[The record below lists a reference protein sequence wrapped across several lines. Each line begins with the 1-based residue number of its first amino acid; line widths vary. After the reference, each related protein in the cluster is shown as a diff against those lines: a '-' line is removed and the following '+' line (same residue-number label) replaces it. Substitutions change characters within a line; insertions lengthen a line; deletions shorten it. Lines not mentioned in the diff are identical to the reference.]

1 MPAPADFVHLHL
13 HTLYSLLDGAIRIK
27 DLLKTVQAKGMNTVA
42 VTDHGNLFG
51 AVDFYKKAKDAGVKP
66 ILGMEAYVAGEK
78 GRLDRSERVGRHL
91 ILLAKNQEGW
101 ANLRILSSKAFTEG
115 FYYDPRID
123 KQLLREHSKGLIGMT
138 ACLAGEVPRHIR
150 HGEMDAARNAARE
163 YRSIFEPGAFFL
175 EVQSNG
181 MREQLDV
188 NAKLAQ
194 LGRDEGI
201 PLVATADAHYVRRED
216 AKAHD
221 VLMCIASNKTFSD
234 PKRLKHDTDG
244 LFITGADEM
253 ARALPGFEDAI
264 ARTAEIA
271 ASCNVELPF
280 GKTYLPSFTVPDGL
294 SENEYLAKLAKDG
307 LDRRFKEIDGKYP
320 HDKDAYRRQLEME
333 LGVIG
338 KMGFPGYFLIVQ
350 DFINWAKEHDIPV
363 GPGRGSGAGS
373 IVAWSLRITDIDPL
387 RWNLL
392 FERFLNPERVSM
404 PDFDIDFCQ
413 DRRDEVIRYV
423 RGKYGQDN
431 VGQII
436 TFGSLKARSVIRD
449 VVRVMG
455 LPFSE
460 GDKIAKLVPD
470 PVQGKTPPL
479 KECIEN
485 EPRLKD
491 LYARPTVISEFVDG
505 QGVQQRVTTKDLL
518 DIGMALEG
526 LNRQAGLHAAGVVI
540 ADKPL
545 WEYVPTYKDDK
556 SDMLVSQFAKDEVEK
571 AGLVKFDFLGLKTL
585 TVIDDALRLVRQN
598 HAERK
603 DLRATDIPLDDA
615 AVYALIS
622 RGDTA
627 GVFQMESSGFTEM
640 VTKMKPSRFE
650 DVIAAGALYRPGP
663 LDQKLEDGRTMVDVY
678 IDRKHGK
685 EKVAYPHPDLQQVLE
700 PTYGVIV
707 YQEQVMQ
714 ISQVLAG
721 YSLGRADLLRR
732 AMGKKKA
739 EEMAKERVGFL
750 DGAQARGVD
759 GNVANG
765 IFDLMEKF
773 AAYGFNKSHSAA
785 YGLLTVQTAWLKA
798 HYPVEFMAAL
808 ISTEASNTDKVVVH
822 VAEARANG
830 IEVLPPDV
838 NESGKAFGAFP
849 PAGQARPSTP
859 AAANDAA
866 AYAQGEREGKD
877 SVREGK
883 DSVREGKDSV
893 REGKD
898 SVREGRDSVR
908 EGKDS
913 VRPERSDAE
922 GGVKSKGGPGSKG
935 RIRFGL
941 GAVRGVGDSAVQ
953 AILEARKDGGP
964 FKSLHDFA
972 SRVDARRI
980 NKKVVEA
987 LVKSGAFDFEGVPRW
1002 QLHAGIDTAFAAGA
1016 SAQADRASGQASLF
1030 GGPAAE
1036 VEAKPRYP
1044 KPGDMVGELTVEEWP
1059 ERVRLA
1065 FEKEALGF
1073 YLTGHPLKGYEKE
1086 VRRYASTTCAAI
1098 AQKRHGDKVTVVGI
1112 VAALRERVTKEKGT
1126 RFGILTLEDLTGTV
1140 EVVCWG
1146 ARPVQNGRP
1155 AQKGWADW
1163 EAFVKSEEPILVHG
1177 EVRLNTR
1184 DEENPKAELTAMDVE
1199 PLSQV
1204 RRHKTSQIALRIDVE
1219 RLTVERA
1226 GNLKTLL
1233 GRHPGGCAVTLRAV
1247 IPEQTETIITVPL
1260 KVQPADELIESAR
1273 RLGFEVELR

>member
-1 MPAPADFVHLHL
+1 MPDFVHLHL

-27 DLLKTVQAKGMNTVA
+27 DLLKTVKAKGMSSVA

-66 ILGMEAYVAGEK
+66 ILGMEAYVAGDK
-78 GRLDRSERVGRHL
+78 GRTDRSERVGRHL
-91 ILLAKNQEGW
+91 ILLAKDAEGW
-101 ANLRILSSKAFTEG
+101 ANLRYLSSKAFTEG

-123 KQLLREHSKGLIGMT
+123 KQLLRDHSKGLVGLT
-138 ACLAGEVPRHIR
+138 ACLAGEVPRLAR
-150 HGEMDAARNAARE
+150 QGDMDGARRVARE
-163 YRSIFEPGAFFL
+163 YRDIFEPGSFFL

-201 PLVATADAHYVRRED
+201 PLVATADAHYVSRQE
-216 AKAHD
+216 AKAHE
-221 VLMCIASNKTFSD
+221 VLMCIASNKTFQD
-234 PKRLKHDTDG
+234 PKRLRHDTDG
-244 LFITGADEM
+244 LFVAGPDEM
-253 ARALPGFEDAI
+253 AAALPDFREAI
-264 ARTAEIA
+264 DNTLRIAEL
-271 ASCNVELPF
+271 CNVELPL
-280 GKTYLPSFTVPDGL
+280 GKTFLPSFTLPEGM
-294 SENEYLAKLAKDG
+294 SEDEYIVKLAREG
-307 LDRRFKEIDGKYP
+307 LDRRFREIDGRYP
-320 HDKDAYRRQLEME
+320 HDRDLYRQRLEME
-333 LGVIG
+333 LGVIK

-350 DFINWAKEHDIPV
+350 DFINWAKEHRIPV

-373 IVAWSLRITDIDPL
+373 IVAWSLRITDLDPL

-404 PDFDIDFCQ
+404 PDFDVDFCQ
-413 DRRDEVIRYV
+413 NRRDEVIQYV

-455 LPFSE
+455 LPFAE
-460 GDKIAKLVPD
+460 GDRIAKLVPD

-479 KECIEN
+479 KELVFGSDKLPA
-485 EPRLKD
+485 EPRLRE
-491 LYARPTVISEFVDG
+491 LYDKPTVISQWVDDK
-505 QGVQQRVTTKDLL
+505 GVQNEVTTKDLL
-518 DIGMALEG
+518 DIAMSLEG

-545 WEYVPTYKDDK
+545 WEYVPAYKDDK
-556 SDMLVSQFAKDEVEK
+556 SEMLVSQFAKEEVEA

-585 TVIDDALRLVRQN
+585 TVIDDALRMVKRN
-598 HAERK
+598 HPQMK
-603 DLRATDIPLDDA
+603 DFAASDIPIDDP
-615 AVYALIS
+615 AVYELIS
-622 RGDTA
+622 RGDTG

-640 VTKMKPSRFE
+640 VVKMKPSRFE

-678 IDRKHGK
+678 IDRKHGR
-685 EKVAYPHPDLQQVLE
+685 EKVQYPHPSLEKVLE

-721 YSLGRADLLRR
+721 YSLGQADLLRR

-739 EEMAKERVGFL
+739 EVMAKERVGFL
-750 DGAQARGVD
+750 AGAVANGVD
-759 GNVANG
+759 EKVAGG

-808 ISTEASNTDKVVVH
+808 ISSEASNTDKVVLH
-822 VAEARANG
+822 ISEARASQL
-830 IEVLPPDV
+830 EVLPPDV
-838 NESGKAFGAFP
+838 NESDAAFGAFP
-849 PAGQARPSTP
+849 PGP
-859 AAANDAA
+859 
-866 AYAQGEREGKD
+866 D
-877 SVREGK
+877 S
-883 DSVREGKDSV
+883 
-893 REGKD
+893 
-898 SVREGRDSVR
+898 
-908 EGKDS
+908 
-913 VRPERSDAE
+913 P
-922 GGVKSKGGPGSKG
+922 KGSRG

-953 AILEARKDGGP
+953 AIVEARASGP
-964 FKSLHDFA
+964 FKSLFDLA
-972 SRVDARRI
+972 GRVDSKKI
-980 NKKVVEA
+980 NKKVLEA
-987 LVKSGAFDFEGVPRW
+987 LVKSGALDFEGVPRW
-1002 QLHAGIDTAFAAGA
+1002 QLFFGIDAAISAGA

-1030 GGPAAE
+1030 GALSPSAAT
-1036 VEAKPRYP
+1036 EAKPRYP
-1044 KPGDMVGELTVEEWP
+1044 RPGDAVGEVTAEEWP

-1073 YLTGHPLKGYEKE
+1073 YLTGHPLKGYERE
-1086 VRRYASTTCAAI
+1086 VRRYASSTCAAV
-1098 AQKRHGDKVTVVGI
+1098 AQKRHGDKVTVVGV
-1112 VAALRERVTKEKGT
+1112 VASLRERMNKEKGT
-1126 RFGILTLEDLTGTV
+1126 RFGFLTLEDLTGTT
-1140 EVVCWG
+1140 EVICW
-1146 ARPVQNGRP
+1146 ASRPAQNGRP

-1163 EAFVKSEEPILVHG
+1163 EHFVKGDEPVLVHG
-1177 EVRLNTR
+1177 EVRINNR
-1184 DEENPKAELTAMDVE
+1184 EEENPRAEITAIDIE
-1199 PLSQV
+1199 PLAAV
-1204 RRHKTSQIALRIDVE
+1204 RNQKTSEIALRIDAD
-1219 RLTVERA
+1219 RLTADRA
-1226 GNLKTLL
+1226 GDLRALL
-1233 GRHPGGCAVTLRAV
+1233 GRFSGSCPVTVRAV
-1247 IPEQTETIITVPL
+1247 IPEQTETTISVPL
-1260 KVQPADELIESAR
+1260 KVQPADELLESAR

>member
-1 MPAPADFVHLHL
+1 MPDFVHLHL

-27 DLLKTVQAKGMNTVA
+27 DLLATVQAKGMKTVA

-51 AVDFYKKAKDAGVKP
+51 ALDFYKKAKEAGVKP
-66 ILGMEAYVAGEK
+66 ILGMESYVAGPK

-91 ILLAKNQEGW
+91 ILLAKNAEGW

-123 KQLLREHSKGLIGMT
+123 KQLLREHSKGLVGMT
-138 ACLAGEVPRHIR
+138 ACLAGEIPRLVR
-150 HGEMDAARNAARE
+150 HGEMDAAREAARE
-163 YRSIFEPGAFFL
+163 YRSIFEPGSFFL

-181 MREQLDV
+181 MREQLEV

-194 LGRDEGI
+194 LSRDEGI

-216 AKAHD
+216 AKAHE
-221 VLMCIASNKTFSD
+221 VLMCIASNKTFQD
-234 PKRLKHDTDG
+234 PKRLRHDTDG
-244 LFITGADEM
+244 LYITSPDDMVA
-253 ARALPGFEDAI
+253 ALPGLEDAV

-271 ASCNVELPF
+271 EMCDVELPL
-280 GKTYLPSFTVPDGL
+280 GKTYLPRFSLPDGMT
-294 SENEYLAKLAKDG
+294 ENEYIEKLAKEG
-307 LDRRFKEIDGKYP
+307 LDRRFREIEGKYP
-320 HDKDAYRRQLEME
+320 HDRDAYRRQLEME
-333 LGVIG
+333 LGVIE
-338 KMGFPGYFLIVQ
+338 KMGFSGYFLIVQ
-350 DFINWAKEHDIPV
+350 DFINWAKGRDIPV

-373 IVAWSLRITDIDPL
+373 IVAWSLRITDLDPL

-413 DRRDEVIRYV
+413 ERRDEVIRYV

-455 LPFSE
+455 LPFAE
-460 GDKIAKLVPD
+460 GDRIAKLVPD

-479 KECIEN
+479 EKCIES
-485 EPRLKD
+485 EPRLRE
-491 LYARPTVISEFVDG
+491 LYEKPTLISQWVDDK
-505 QGVQQRVTTKDLL
+505 GVQQTVTTKDLL

-545 WEYVPTYKDDK
+545 WEYVPAYKDDK

-585 TVIDDALRLVRQN
+585 TVIDDAIRLVRAN
-598 HAERK
+598 HPERK
-603 DLRATDIPLDDA
+603 ALRASDIPLDDP
-615 AVYALIS
+615 AVYELIS

-640 VTKMKPSRFE
+640 VVKMKPSRFE

-678 IDRKHGK
+678 IDRKHGR
-685 EKVAYPHPDLQQVLE
+685 EPVRYPHPDLEKVLE

-750 DGAQARGVD
+750 DGARVRGVD
-759 GNVANG
+759 EKVASG

-808 ISTEASNTDKVVVH
+808 ISSEASNTDKVVLH
-822 VAEARANG
+822 VAEARQDG

-838 NESGKAFGAFP
+838 NESGKDFGAFP
-849 PAGQARPSTP
+849 PSPRGDTRSARVPPDPPLAPGQPHP
-859 AAANDAA
+859 AAPSLA
-866 AYAQGEREGKD
+866 
-877 SVREGK
+877 
-883 DSVREGKDSV
+883 
-893 REGKD
+893 
-898 SVREGRDSVR
+898 
-908 EGKDS
+908 
-913 VRPERSDAE
+913 
-922 GGVKSKGGPGSKG
+922 G

-941 GAVRGVGDSAVQ
+941 GAIRGVGESAVEAIVQ
-953 AILEARKDGGP
+953 ARAEGGP
-964 FKSLHDFA
+964 FKHLFDLA
-972 SRVDARRI
+972 SRVDSRRI

-987 LVKSGAFDFEGVPRW
+987 LVKGGAFDFEGVPRW
-1002 QLHAGIDTAFAAGA
+1002 QLFAGIEGAFAAGA

-1030 GGPAAE
+1030 GGAAAAQ
-1036 VEAKPRYP
+1036 VEQRARYP
-1044 KPGDMVGELTVEEWP
+1044 KQGDLVGELTVEEWP

-1073 YLTGHPLKGYEKE
+1073 YLTGHPLQGYEKE
-1086 VRRYASTTCAAI
+1086 ARRYASTTCAAV

-1140 EVVCWG
+1140 EVICWG
-1146 ARPVQNGRP
+1146 GRPAQNGRP
-1155 AQKGWADW
+1155 AQKGWMDW

-1177 EVRLNTR
+1177 EVRVNTR

-1199 PLSQV
+1199 PLSLV
-1204 RRHKTSQIALRIDVE
+1204 RRHKTSEVMFRIDAD
-1219 RLTVERA
+1219 RLTGDRA
-1226 GNLKTLL
+1226 AGLRTLL
-1233 GRHPGGCAVTLRAV
+1233 AKHPGNTAVSVRAV
-1247 IPEQTETIITVPL
+1247 IPEQTETTLSVPL
-1260 KVQPADELIESAR
+1260 KVQPADDLLEAAR

>member
-1 MPAPADFVHLHL
+1 MPDFVHLHL

-27 DLLKTVQAKGMNTVA
+27 DLLATVQAKGMKTVA

-66 ILGMEAYVAGEK
+66 ILGMEAYVAN
-78 GRLDRSERVGRHL
+78 DRFDRKERVGRHL
-91 ILLAKNQEGW
+91 ILLAKDLEGW
-101 ANLRILSSKAFTEG
+101 NNLRVLSSKAFTEG

-123 KQLLREHSKGLIGMT
+123 KKLLRDHSKGLVGLT
-138 ACLAGEVPRHIR
+138 ACLAGEIPRLIR
-150 HGEMDAARNAARE
+150 HGEMDAARAAARE
-163 YRSIFEPGAFFL
+163 YKSIFDPGSFFL

-181 MREQLDV
+181 MRDQLDV

-194 LGRDEGI
+194 LAQDEDI
-201 PLVATADAHYVRRED
+201 PLAATADAHYVKRED
-216 AKAHD
+216 ARAHD

-244 LFITGADEM
+244 LFIASPAEM
-253 ARALPGFEDAI
+253 AAALPGMEDAV

-271 ASCNVELPF
+271 AMCNVDLPL
-280 GKTYLPSFTVPDGL
+280 GKTFLPRFDVPDGVD
-294 SENEYLAKLAKDG
+294 ENEYVARLAREG
-307 LDRRFKEIDGKYP
+307 LDRRFKEIEGKYP
-320 HDKDAYRRQLEME
+320 HDRDAYRRQLEFE
-333 LGVIG
+333 LGVIQ
-338 KMGFPGYFLIVQ
+338 KMKFSGYFLVVQ
-350 DFINWAKEHDIPV
+350 DFINWAKERKIPV

-423 RGKYGQDN
+423 RGKYGQN
-431 VGQII
+431 EVGQII

-491 LYARPTVISEFVDG
+491 LYDRPTEISRFTDEKGKTTV
-505 QGVQQRVTTKDLL
+505 VTTKDLL

-545 WEYVPTYKDDK
+545 WEYVPVYKDDK
-556 SDMLVSQFAKDEVEK
+556 SDLLVSQFAKDEVEK

-585 TVIDDALRLVRQN
+585 TVIDDALRLVKQN
-598 HAERK
+598 HPERK
-603 DLRATDIPLDDA
+603 DFQASDVPLDDPEI
-615 AVYALIS
+615 YALIS

-640 VTKMKPSRFE
+640 VMKMKPSRFE

-685 EKVAYPHPDLQQVLE
+685 EPVRYPHPDLEKVLE

-739 EEMAKERVGFL
+739 EEMAKERAGFL
-750 DGAQARGVD
+750 EGARGRGVD
-759 GNVANG
+759 EKVASG

-798 HYPVEFMAAL
+798 HHPVEFMAAL
-808 ISTEASNTDKVVVH
+808 ISSEASNTDKVVVH

-838 NESGKAFGAFP
+838 NESGKDFGAFP
-849 PAGQARPSTP
+849 PA
-859 AAANDAA
+859 
-866 AYAQGEREGKD
+866 EGAK
-877 SVREGK
+877 
-883 DSVREGKDSV
+883 
-893 REGKD
+893 
-898 SVREGRDSVR
+898 
-908 EGKDS
+908 
-913 VRPERSDAE
+913 P
-922 GGVKSKGGPGSKG
+922 GGKG

-953 AILEARKDGGP
+953 AILEARASGEP
-964 FKSLHDFA
+964 FLDLFDLA
-972 SRVDARRI
+972 SRVDSRKI

-987 LVKSGAFDFEGVPRW
+987 LVKSGAFDLEGVPRW
-1002 QLHAGIDTAFAAGA
+1002 QLFSGIDTAFSAGA

-1030 GGPAAE
+1030 GGGPAA
-1036 VEAKPRYP
+1036 VETRPRYP
-1044 KPGDMVGELTVEEWP
+1044 KPGDLVGDLRVEEWP

-1086 VRRYASTTCAAI
+1086 ARRYASTTCAAVS
-1098 AQKRHGDKVTVVGI
+1098 QKRHGDKVTVVGI

-1146 ARPVQNGRP
+1146 ARPVSNGRP

-1184 DEENPKAELTAMDVE
+1184 DEENPRAELTATDVE
-1199 PLSQV
+1199 PLSAV
-1204 RRHKTSQIALRIDVE
+1204 RRHKTSEVTLRIDAA
-1219 RLTVERA
+1219 RLTAERA
-1226 GNLKTLL
+1226 GGLKSVL
-1233 GRHPGGCAVTLRAV
+1233 GRFPGQTPVTVRAV
-1247 IPEQTETIITVPL
+1247 IPEESETTISVPV
-1260 KVQPADELIESAR
+1260 KVQPADELLEAAR

>member
-1 MPAPADFVHLHL
+1 MPDFVHLHL

-27 DLLKTVQAKGMNTVA
+27 DLLKTVQAKGMKSVA

-66 ILGMEAYVAGEK
+66 ILGMEAYVAN
-78 GRLDRSERVGRHL
+78 DRFDRKERIGRHL

-101 ANLRILSSKAFTEG
+101 NNLRILSSKAFTEG

-123 KQLLREHSKGLIGMT
+123 KKLLRDHSKGLIGLT
-138 ACLAGEVPRHIR
+138 ACLAGEIPRFIR
-150 HGEMDAARNAARE
+150 HGELDAARNAARE
-163 YRSIFEPGAFFL
+163 YREIFEPGSFFL

-181 MREQLDV
+181 MRDQLEV
-188 NAKLAQ
+188 NARLQQ
-194 LGRDEGI
+194 LSRDEGI

-244 LFITGADEM
+244 LFITSADDLV
-253 ARALPGFEDAI
+253 RALPGLDDAI

-271 ASCNVELPF
+271 ELCNVELPL
-280 GKTYLPSFTVPDGL
+280 GKTFLPSFVLPEGV
-294 SENEYLAKLAKDG
+294 SEDDFIVKLARDG
-307 LDRRFKEIDGKYP
+307 LDRRFREIDGKYP
-320 HDKDAYRRQLEME
+320 HDRDAYRQRLEME
-333 LGVIG
+333 LGVIE
-338 KMGFPGYFLIVQ
+338 KMGFSGYFLIVQ
-350 DFINWAKEHDIPV
+350 DFINWAKEHSVPV

-373 IVAWSLRITDIDPL
+373 IVAWSLRITDLDPL

-413 DRRDEVIRYV
+413 NRRDEVIRYV

-485 EPRLKD
+485 EPRLED
-491 LYARPTVISEFVDG
+491 LYERPSVISQFVDDKG
-505 QGVQQRVTTKDLL
+505 FQQTVTTKDLL
-518 DIGMALEG
+518 DI
-526 LNRQAGLHAAGVVI
+526 VI

-545 WEYVPTYKDDK
+545 WEYVPVYKDDK
-556 SDMLVSQFAKDEVEK
+556 SDLLVSQFAKDEVEK

-585 TVIDDALRLVRQN
+585 TVIDDAIRLVKQN
-598 HAERK
+598 HAEIK
-603 DLRATDIPLDDA
+603 DFRATEIPLDDP

-640 VTKMKPSRFE
+640 VMKMKPSRFE

-678 IDRKHGK
+678 IDRKHGR
-685 EKVAYPHPDLQQVLE
+685 EKVEYPHPSLETVLE

-714 ISQVLAG
+714 ISQVLGG

-739 EEMAKERVGFL
+739 EEMAKERVGFI
-750 DGAQARGVD
+750 DGAQAKGVS
-759 GNVANG
+759 GETANG

-808 ISTEASNTDKVVVH
+808 ISSEASNTDKVVVH

-883 DSVREGKDSV
+883 DSVREGK
-893 REGKD
+893 
-898 SVREGRDSVR
+898 DSVR

-1002 QLHAGIDTAFAAGA
+1002 QHHAGIDSAFAAGA

-1098 AQKRHGDKVTVVGI
+1098 AQKRYGDKVTVVGI

-1184 DEENPKAELTAMDVE
+1184 DEENPKAELTAMDIE

-1233 GRHPGGCAVTLRAV
+1233 GRHPGG
-1247 IPEQTETIITVPL
+1247 
-1260 KVQPADELIESAR
+1260 
-1273 RLGFEVELR
+1273 

>member
-1 MPAPADFVHLHL
+1 MADFVHLHL

-27 DLLKTVQAKGMNTVA
+27 DLLKTVQAKGMKSVA

-66 ILGMEAYVAGEK
+66 ILGMEAYVAN
-78 GRLDRSERVGRHL
+78 DRFDRKERIGRHL
-91 ILLAKNQEGW
+91 ILLAKNAEGW
-101 ANLRILSSKAFTEG
+101 ANLRHLSSKAFTEG

-123 KQLLREHSKGLIGMT
+123 KRILRDHSKGLVGMS
-138 ACLAGEVPRHIR
+138 ACLGGEIPRLLR
-150 HGEMDAARNAARE
+150 HGETDAARNAARE
-163 YRSIFEPGAFFL
+163 YKEIFEPGSFFL

-181 MREQLDV
+181 MRDQLEV
-188 NAKLAQ
+188 NAKLQQ
-194 LGRDEGI
+194 LSRDEGI
-201 PLVATADAHYVRRED
+201 PLVASADAHYVKRED
-216 AKAHD
+216 AKAHE
-221 VLMCIASNKTFSD
+221 VLMCIASNKTFQD
-234 PKRLKHDTDG
+234 PKRIRHDTDG
-244 LFITGADEM
+244 LYITSPDDM
-253 ARALPGFEDAI
+253 VKALPGLEDAV
-264 ARTAEIA
+264 ARSAEIA
-271 ASCNVELPF
+271 EMCNVELSL
-280 GKTYLPSFTVPDGL
+280 GKTYLPRFGEGGEDGEQEIL
-294 SENEYLAKLAKDG
+294 VRLAREG
-307 LDRRFKEIDGKYP
+307 LDRRFREIEGKYP
-320 HDKDAYRRQLEME
+320 HDRDVYRQRLEME
-333 LGVIG
+333 LGVIV
-338 KMGFPGYFLIVQ
+338 KMKFPGYFLIVQ

-373 IVAWSLRITDIDPL
+373 IVAWSLRITDLDPL

-404 PDFDIDFCQ
+404 PDFDVDFCQ
-413 DRRDEVIRYV
+413 NRRDEVIRYV

-485 EPRLKD
+485 EPKLKEM
-491 LYARPTVISEFVDG
+491 YERPTEISRWTDESGKQNV
-505 QGVQQRVTTKDLL
+505 VTTKDLL
-518 DIGMALEG
+518 EIGMALEG

-545 WEYVPTYKDDK
+545 WEYVPAYKDDK
-556 SDMLVSQFAKDEVEK
+556 SEMLVSQFAKDEVEK

-585 TVIDDALRLVRQN
+585 TVIDDALRLVKQN
-598 HAERK
+598 HPDRK
-603 DLRATDIPLDDA
+603 DFKASDIPLDDPE
-615 AVYALIS
+615 VYALIS

-640 VTKMKPSRFE
+640 VMKMKPSRFE

-685 EKVAYPHPDLQQVLE
+685 EPVRYPHPDLEKVLE

-750 DGAQARGVD
+750 EGTRNRGVD
-759 GNVANG
+759 DKIANG

-808 ISTEASNTDKVVVH
+808 ISSEASNTDKVVLH
-822 VAEARANG
+822 VAEARADG
-830 IEVLPPDV
+830 IEVLSPDV
-838 NESGKAFGAFP
+838 NESGKDFGAFP
-849 PAGQARPSTP
+849 PGP
-859 AAANDAA
+859 DA
-866 AYAQGEREGKD
+866 K
-877 SVREGK
+877 
-883 DSVREGKDSV
+883 
-893 REGKD
+893 
-898 SVREGRDSVR
+898 
-908 EGKDS
+908 
-913 VRPERSDAE
+913 
-922 GGVKSKGGPGSKG
+922 KGAKG

-941 GAVRGVGDSAVQ
+941 GAVRGVGESAVQ
-953 AILEARKDGGP
+953 AILEARASGGP
-964 FKSLHDFA
+964 FKHLVDFA
-972 SRVDARRI
+972 SRVDARKI

-987 LVKSGAFDFEGVPRW
+987 LVKSGAFDLEGAPRW
-1002 QLHAGIDTAFAAGA
+1002 QLFAGIESAFAAGA

-1030 GGPAAE
+1030 GGKVAE
-1036 VEAKPRYP
+1036 PEQKPRYP
-1044 KPGDMVGELTVEEWP
+1044 KPGDLIGELRVEEWP

-1086 VRRYASTTCAAI
+1086 ARRYASTTCAAV
-1098 AQKRHGDKVTVVGI
+1098 AHKRHGDKVSVVGI

-1146 ARPVQNGRP
+1146 ARPAQNGRP

-1163 EAFVKSEEPILVHG
+1163 EAFCKSEEPILVHG
-1177 EVRLNTR
+1177 EVRVNTR
-1184 DEENPKAELTAMDVE
+1184 DEENPKAEITATDIE
-1199 PLSQV
+1199 PLSAV
-1204 RRHKTSQIALRIDVE
+1204 RRHKTTELAFRIDADA
-1219 RLTVERA
+1219 LTAERA
-1226 GNLKTLL
+1226 GGLKVLL
-1233 GRHPGGCAVTLRAV
+1233 GKHPGGTAVTVRAV
-1247 IPEQTETIITVPL
+1247 IPEQSETTISVPL
-1260 KVQPADELIESAR
+1260 KVQPGDELLESVR

>member
-1 MPAPADFVHLHL
+1 MPAFTHLHL

-27 DLLKTVQAKGMNTVA
+27 DLLRTVQAKGMKSVA
-42 VTDHGNLFG
+42 VTDHGNLYG
-51 AVDFYKKAKDAGVKP
+51 AVDFYKKAKEAGVKP

-78 GRLDRSERVGRHL
+78 GRQDRSERVGRHL
-91 ILLAKNQEGW
+91 ILLAKNLEGW
-101 ANLRILSSKAFTEG
+101 RNLRILSSKAYTEG

-123 KQLLREHSKGLIGMT
+123 KPLLREHSKGLVGMT
-138 ACLAGEVPRHIR
+138 ACLAGEIPRLIR
-150 HGEMDAARNAARE
+150 HGEMDAARAAARE
-163 YRSIFEPGAFFL
+163 YREIFEPGSFFL

-181 MREQLDV
+181 MKEQVDV

-216 AKAHD
+216 AKAHE
-221 VLMCIASNKTFSD
+221 VLMCIASNKTFQD
-234 PKRLKHDTDG
+234 PKRLRHDTDG
-244 LFITGADEM
+244 LYITSGDDMVA
-253 ARALPGFEDAI
+253 ALPGFEDAI

-271 ASCNVELPF
+271 EMCNVELPL
-280 GKTYLPSFTVPDGL
+280 GKTYLPRFSLPDGL
-294 SENEYLAKLAKDG
+294 TEDEYIEKLARDG
-307 LDRRFKEIDGKYP
+307 LDRRLREIEGKYP
-320 HDKDAYRRQLEME
+320 HDEGAYRQRLEME
-333 LGVIG
+333 LGVIE
-338 KMGFPGYFLIVQ
+338 KMGFSGYFLIVQ
-350 DFINWAKEHDIPV
+350 DFINWAKQREVPV

-373 IVAWSLRITDIDPL
+373 IVAWSLRITDLDPI
-387 RWNLL
+387 RWSLL

-423 RGKYGQDN
+423 REKYGRDN

-455 LPFSE
+455 LPFAE
-460 GDKIAKLVPD
+460 GDRIAKLVPD

-479 KECIEN
+479 AKCIEA
-485 EPRLKD
+485 EPRLRD
-491 LYARPTVISEFVDG
+491 LYEKPTTISQWTDEK
-505 QGVQQRVTTKDLL
+505 GVQQAVTTKDLL

-540 ADKPL
+540 ADRPL
-545 WEYVPTYKDDK
+545 WEYVPVYKDDK
-556 SDMLVSQFAKDEVEK
+556 SDLLVSQFAKDEVEK
-571 AGLVKFDFLGLKTL
+571 AGIVKFDFLGLKTL
-585 TVIDDALRLVRQN
+585 TVIDDALRLVREN
-598 HAERK
+598 HPERQGFK
-603 DLRATDIPLDDA
+603 ASDIPLDDP
-615 AVYALIS
+615 AVYDLIS

-640 VTKMKPSRFE
+640 VVKMKPSRFE

-678 IDRKHGK
+678 IDRKHGREPVK
-685 EKVAYPHPDLQQVLE
+685 YDHPDLQPVLE

-750 DGAQARGVD
+750 EGTRAKGVD
-759 GNVANG
+759 EAVAG
-765 IFDLMEKF
+765 SIFDMMEKF

-808 ISTEASNTDKVVVH
+808 ISSEASNTDKVVLH
-822 VAEARANG
+822 VAEARQDG

-838 NESGKAFGAFP
+838 NESLKDFGAFP
-849 PAGQARPSTP
+849 PAP
-859 AAANDAA
+859 DA
-866 AYAQGEREGKD
+866 K
-877 SVREGK
+877 K
-883 DSVREGKDSV
+883 
-893 REGKD
+893 
-898 SVREGRDSVR
+898 
-908 EGKDS
+908 
-913 VRPERSDAE
+913 
-922 GGVKSKGGPGSKG
+922 GSKG
-935 RIRFGL
+935 SVRFGL
-941 GAVRGVGDSAVQ
+941 GAVRGVGESAVE
-953 AILEARKDGGP
+953 AILQARESGGR
-964 FKSLHDFA
+964 FKHLVDFA
-972 SRVDARRI
+972 SRVDARKI

-1002 QLHAGIDTAFAAGA
+1002 QLFAGIESAFNAGA

-1030 GGPAAE
+1030 GGAAAAQ

-1044 KPGDMVGELTVEEWP
+1044 RPGDMVGELTVEEWP

-1073 YLTGHPLKGYEKE
+1073 YLTGHPLQGYEKE
-1086 VRRYASTTCAAI
+1086 AKRYASATCAAI
-1098 AQKRHGDKVTVVGI
+1098 AQKRHGDKVSVVGI

-1140 EVVCWG
+1140 EVICWG
-1146 ARPVQNGRP
+1146 ARPAQNGRP

-1163 EAFVKSEEPILVHG
+1163 EAFAKGEEPILVHG

-1184 DEENPKAELTAMDVE
+1184 DEDNPKAEITALDIE

-1204 RRHKTSQIALRIDVE
+1204 RRHKTSEVMFRIDAD
-1219 RLTVERA
+1219 RLTGDRA
-1226 GNLKTLL
+1226 QGLKALL
-1233 GRHPGGCAVTLRAV
+1233 GKHPGPTAVTVRAV
-1247 IPEQTETIITVPL
+1247 IPSQTETTLAVPL
-1260 KVQPADELIESAR
+1260 KVQPADDLLEAAR

>member
-1 MPAPADFVHLHL
+1 
-13 HTLYSLLDGAIRIK
+13 
-27 DLLKTVQAKGMNTVA
+27 
-42 VTDHGNLFG
+42 
-51 AVDFYKKAKDAGVKP
+51 
-66 ILGMEAYVAGEK
+66 MEAYVAN
-78 GRLDRSERVGRHL
+78 DRFDRKERIGRHL
-91 ILLAKNQEGW
+91 ILLARNAEGW
-101 ANLRILSSKAFTEG
+101 SNLRTLSSKAYIEG

-123 KQLLREHSKGLIGMT
+123 KKLLRDHSKGLVGMT
-138 ACLAGEVPRHIR
+138 ACLAGEIPRHIR

-163 YRSIFEPGAFFL
+163 YRDIFEPGSFFL

-181 MREQLDV
+181 MKDQLEV
-188 NAKLAQ
+188 NAKLQQ
-194 LGRDEGI
+194 LSRDEGI
-201 PLVATADAHYVRRED
+201 PLVASADAHYVKRED
-216 AKAHD
+216 AKAHE
-221 VLMCIASNKTFSD
+221 VLMCIASNKTFQD

-244 LFITGADEM
+244 LFVMSPDEM
-253 ARALPGFEDAI
+253 VKAMPGLEDAV
-264 ARTAEIA
+264 ARSAEIA
-271 ASCNVELPF
+271 EMCNVELSL
-280 GKTYLPSFTVPDGL
+280 GKTFLPRFEVPEGMGEEDV
-294 SENEYLAKLAKDG
+294 LAKLAREG
-307 LDRRFKEIDGKYP
+307 LDRRFKEIEGKYP
-320 HDKDAYRRQLEME
+320 HDRDAYRARLELE
-333 LGVIG
+333 LGVII
-338 KMGFPGYFLIVQ
+338 KMKFPGYFLIVQ
-350 DFINWAKEHDIPV
+350 DFINWAKNHDIPV

-373 IVAWSLRITDIDPL
+373 IVAWSLRITDLDPL
-387 RWNLL
+387 RWQLL

-413 DRRDEVIRYV
+413 NRRDEVIRYV
-423 RGKYGQDN
+423 RSKYGQDN

-485 EPRLKD
+485 EPKLKEMYD
-491 LYARPTVISEFVDG
+491 RPTEISRWTDEGGKQNV
-505 QGVQQRVTTKDLL
+505 VTTKDLL
-518 DIGMALEG
+518 EIGMALEG

-545 WEYVPTYKDDK
+545 WEYVPAYKDDK
-556 SDMLVSQFAKDEVEK
+556 SDMLVSQFAKEEVEK

-585 TVIDDALRLVRQN
+585 TVIDDALRLVKQN
-598 HAERK
+598 HPEMK
-603 DLRATDIPLDDA
+603 DYRASDIPLDDP

-640 VTKMKPSRFE
+640 VMKMKPSRFE

-685 EKVAYPHPDLQQVLE
+685 EPVRYPHPDLEQVLE

-750 DGAQARGVD
+750 EGTRRREVD
-759 GNVANG
+759 DKVANG

-808 ISTEASNTDKVVVH
+808 ISSEASNTDKVVLH
-822 VAEARANG
+822 VAEARADG
-830 IEVLPPDV
+830 LEVLSPDV
-838 NESGKAFGAFP
+838 NESGKDFGAFP
-849 PAGQARPSTP
+849 PAA
-859 AAANDAA
+859 DA
-866 AYAQGEREGKD
+866 K
-877 SVREGK
+877 K
-883 DSVREGKDSV
+883 
-893 REGKD
+893 
-898 SVREGRDSVR
+898 
-908 EGKDS
+908 
-913 VRPERSDAE
+913 
-922 GGVKSKGGPGSKG
+922 GSKG

-941 GAVRGVGDSAVQ
+941 GAVRGVGESAVQ
-953 AILEARKDGGP
+953 AILEARTSGGP
-964 FKSLHDFA
+964 FKHLVDFA
-972 SRVDARRI
+972 SRVDSRKI

-1002 QLHAGIDTAFAAGA
+1002 QLFAGIESSFAAGA
-1016 SAQADRASGQASLF
+1016 AAQADRASGQASLF
-1030 GGPAAE
+1030 GGGAAAA

-1044 KPGDMVGELTVEEWP
+1044 KPGDLVGDLQVEEWP

-1073 YLTGHPLKGYEKE
+1073 YLTGHPLQGYEKE
-1086 VRRYASTTCAAI
+1086 ARRYASTTCAAV
-1098 AQKRHGDKVTVVGI
+1098 AHKRHGDKVSVVGI

-1140 EVVCWG
+1140 ELICWG
-1146 ARPVQNGRP
+1146 ARPQQGNRP

-1163 EAFVKSEEPILVHG
+1163 EAFCKSEEPILVHG
-1177 EVRLNTR
+1177 EVRVNTR
-1184 DEENPKAELTAMDVE
+1184 DEENPKAEITAADIE
-1199 PLSQV
+1199 PLSAV
-1204 RRHKTSQIALRIDVE
+1204 RRHKTAEIAFRIDAD
-1219 RLTVERA
+1219 RLTADLA
-1226 GNLKTLL
+1226 GGLKALL
-1233 GRHPGGCAVTLRAV
+1233 GKHPGGTAVTVRAV
-1247 IPEQTETIITVPL
+1247 IPEQSETTISVPL
-1260 KVQPADELIESAR
+1260 KVQPGDDLLESVR

>member
-1 MPAPADFVHLHL
+1 MPDFVHLHL

-27 DLLKTVQAKGMNTVA
+27 DLLKTVQAKGMKSVA

-66 ILGMEAYVAGEK
+66 ILGMEAYVAN
-78 GRLDRSERVGRHL
+78 DRFDRKERIGRHL

-101 ANLRILSSKAFTEG
+101 NNLRILSSKAFTEG

-123 KQLLREHSKGLIGMT
+123 KKLLRDHSKGLVGLT
-138 ACLAGEVPRHIR
+138 ACLAGEIPRFIR
-150 HGEMDAARNAARE
+150 HGELDAARNAARE
-163 YRSIFEPGAFFL
+163 YREIFEPGSFFL

-181 MREQLDV
+181 MRDQLEV
-188 NAKLAQ
+188 NARMQQ
-194 LGRDEGI
+194 LSRDEGI

-244 LFITGADEM
+244 LFITSPDDM
-253 ARALPGFEDAI
+253 VRALPGLEDAI

-271 ASCNVELPF
+271 EMCNVELPL
-280 GKTYLPSFTVPDGL
+280 GKTFLPRFSVPEGMGEEEFL
-294 SENEYLAKLAKDG
+294 LTLAKDG
-307 LDRRFKEIDGKYP
+307 LDRRFREIEGKYP
-320 HDKDAYRRQLEME
+320 HDRDAYRAQLEME
-333 LGVIG
+333 LGVIR
-338 KMGFPGYFLIVQ
+338 KMGFSGYFLIVQ
-350 DFINWAKEHDIPV
+350 DFINWAKEREIPV

-373 IVAWSLRITDIDPL
+373 IVAWSLRITDLDPL

-413 DRRDEVIRYV
+413 NRRDEVIRYV

-485 EPRLKD
+485 EPRLED
-491 LYARPTVISEFVDG
+491 LYERPSVISQFVDDK
-505 QGVQQRVTTKDLL
+505 GVQQTVTTKDLL

-545 WEYVPTYKDDK
+545 WEYVPVYKDDK
-556 SDMLVSQFAKDEVEK
+556 SDLLVSQFAKDEVEK

-585 TVIDDALRLVRQN
+585 TVIDDAIRLVKQN
-598 HAERK
+598 HAEMK
-603 DLRATDIPLDDA
+603 DFRATEIPLDDP

-640 VTKMKPSRFE
+640 VMKMKPSQFE

-678 IDRKHGK
+678 IDRKHGR
-685 EKVAYPHPDLQQVLE
+685 EKVKYDHPDLQPVLE
-700 PTYGVIV
+700 ATYGVIV

-739 EEMAKERVGFL
+739 EEMAKERVGFIEGARAKGIE
-750 DGAQARGVD
+750 DGT
-759 GNVANG
+759 ANG

-808 ISTEASNTDKVVVH
+808 ISSEASNTDKVVLH
-822 VAEARANG
+822 VAGARADA

-838 NESGKAFGAFP
+838 NESGAAFSAFP
-849 PAGQARPSTP
+849 PSPRPSPP
-859 AAANDAA
+859 AAP
-866 AYAQGEREGKD
+866 GERERKPNSLSPSAG
-877 SVREGK
+877 EGQG
-883 DSVREGKDSV
+883 EGARKPNFLSPSAG
-893 REGKD
+893 EGHG
-898 SVREGRDSVR
+898 EGAR
-908 EGKDS
+908 K
-913 VRPERSDAE
+913 P
-922 GGVKSKGGPGSKG
+922 KG

-941 GAVRGVGDSAVQ
+941 GAVRGVGDAAVQ
-953 AILEARKDGGP
+953 AILEARRDAGP
-964 FKSLHDFA
+964 FKTLFDLA
-972 SRVDARRI
+972 SRVDSRRI
-980 NKKVVEA
+980 NKKVIEA

-1002 QLHAGIDTAFAAGA
+1002 QLFAGIETAFAAGA
-1016 SAQADRASGQASLF
+1016 AAQADRASGQASLF
-1030 GGPAAE
+1030 GAAVAQ
-1036 VEAKPRYP
+1036 VEATPRYP
-1044 KPGDMVGELTVEEWP
+1044 KLGDLVGDDLRVEEWP

-1073 YLTGHPLKGYEKE
+1073 YLTGHPLQGYEKE
-1086 VRRYASTTCAAI
+1086 ARRYASTTCTAV
-1098 AQKRHGDKVTVVGI
+1098 AQKRHGDKVSVVGI

-1140 EVVCWG
+1140 EVICWG
-1146 ARPVQNGRP
+1146 ARPSNNGRP

-1163 EAFVKSEEPILVHG
+1163 EAFAKSEEPLLVHG
-1177 EVRLNTR
+1177 EVRVNTR
-1184 DEENPKAELTAMDVE
+1184 DEENPKAEITALDIE
-1199 PLSQV
+1199 PLSAV
-1204 RRHKTSQIALRIDVE
+1204 RRHKTSEVTLRIDAE
-1219 RLTVERA
+1219 RLTPERA
-1226 GNLKTLL
+1226 GGLKALL
-1233 GRHPGGCAVTLRAV
+1233 GKHPGACAVRVRAV
-1247 IPEQTETIITVPL
+1247 IPEQTETTISVPL
-1260 KVQPADELIESAR
+1260 KVQPADDLIESAR